1 VSQGAPPRKEGFTLL
16 ELLIVC
22 AFVGLLLSVGGV
34 LWIGAIDRS
43 RLAEASAQLAG
54 DLQRARSAA
63 QRYNQNAEL
72 EIRTANSY
80 TLVIG
85 GQRSERRLPA
95 GTQLR
100 TTSTAPIR
108 YHAPFGET
116 SGTNVTLT
124 VELQRGRTRPRYVRV
139 IGVTGRVYTG
149 VHP

>member
-1 VSQGAPPRKEGFTLL
+1 MSKGFTLL

-22 AFVGLLLSVGGV
+22 ACIGLLLGVGGV
-34 LWIGAIDRS
+34 LFTGAINRS
-43 RLAEASAQLAG
+43 RLAEASAQLVG

-72 EIRTANSY
+72 EVRATTASAY
-80 TLVIG
+80 TLTING
-85 GQRSERRLPA
+85 RSTERRLPA

-100 TTSTAPIR
+100 TPSPTAIR

-124 VELQRGRTRPRYVRV
+124 VELQRGRAQPRYVRV
-139 IGVTGRVYTG
+139 IGVTGKVYTG
-149 VHP
+149 VGP